1 MWLTDKPVRKT
12 CQEKEV
18 DILQYG
24 IFDVCV
30 VHGRHSICYGRCE
43 GQAPVCKHIHEHK
56 SAIGRCIG
64 VVDSFLKGEHS
75 SFLCAKAK
83 SMLSVQPVFKGL
95 KISLPRY
102 IRLIAFLW
110 NSVAFFD
117 IISPHF
123 RAVVQLVY
131 ANHRVLE
138 KPHFCGLPLI
148 QITPCKRRTP
158 AFPAPAD
165 TVPRSAPCGKR
176 SNILCFFLVCKS
188 CGEKQ
193 STTSFPVKIFG

>member
-1 MWLTDKPVRKT
+1 MCLRAPVSNSFGAHPDNLPCFSTPVRRRQGCDQPAVRRT
-12 CQEKEV
+12 IIACT
-18 DILQYG
+18 L
-24 IFDVCV
+24 
-30 VHGRHSICYGRCE
+30 
-43 GQAPVCKHIHEHK
+43 CKHIHEHK
-56 SAIGRCIG
+56 SAIGRRIG

-83 SMLSVQPVFKGL
+83 SMLSVQPVFKDL

-123 RAVVQLVY
+123 HAVIQLVY
-131 ANHRVLE
+131 ANYRVLE
-138 KPHFCGLPLI
+138 KPHLCGLPLI

-176 SNILCFFLVCKS
+176 SNVLCFFLVCKR

-193 STTSFPVKIFG
+193 STTSFPVKIFC